1 NFVADFVYHV
11 PLPPAWS
18 GRAVRTALSGWEVSG
33 ILSARTGMP
42 LYVTEPNVLNGQR
55 PDLIDA
61 AHAVL
66 NSGLQYLNKAAFA
79 AVPVSSVSGATVR
92 PGTLGNNAISGPAF
106 WNLNAA
112 VGKGFK
118 FAERFNIRLRAE
130 LLNALNHTNF
140 TSVSTN
146 IQSGTF

>member
-1 NFVADFVYHV
+1 
-11 PLPPAWS
+11 
-18 GRAVRTALSGWEVSG
+18 
-33 ILSARTGMP
+33 MP
-42 LYVTEPNVLNGQR
+42 LYITEPNALPGQR
-55 PDLIDA
+55 PDLIDP
-61 AHAVL
+61 AHAIL

-92 PGTLGNNAISGPAF
+92 PGTLGNNAISGPGL

-118 FAERFNIRLRAE
+118 LGERFNLRLRAE

-146 IQSGTF
+146 IQSGTFGQLVGTGGARQVQLGLRLAF